1 MNKKILS
8 DYLDSLEQHGIPG
21 CDCAVIYK
29 HETVFR
35 HTTGYADSEREKPLT
50 DKNTYWLYSA
60 TKLFTCTAVMQLIEK
75 GLIGLDSPVSDYLP
89 EYRNMKVKSG
99 DKTVPAKKQIT
110 IRHLMSMQSGLNYNL
125 EAPSIIKIIE
135 DTNNEATTRQV
146 IEALANEPLEFEPG
160 THFLYSLSHDVL
172 GAVIEVVSG
181 QRLGEYFDNH
191 IFKPLGMRNTG
202 FELTPERKANMSDLF
217 EYDMKTKASLPIPN
231 RNRYVLTKNY
241 ESGGAGLIST
251 VDDYLLYLDAM
262 CHGGI
267 SKEGHRILSME
278 SIDLMRQDQMN
289 ETSKKDFDLFERH
302 GYSYALGVRTLI
314 EREKSGVRSPLGEFG
329 WDGAAGAYA
338 LIDVTN
344 NLAIFYIQHVLKCGF
359 VYHEIHPKLRD
370 LTYEMLGL

>member
-1 MNKKILS
+1 
-8 DYLDSLEQHGIPG
+8 
-21 CDCAVIYK
+21 
-29 HETVFR
+29 
-35 HTTGYADSEREKPLT
+35 
-50 DKNTYWLYSA
+50 
-60 TKLFTCTAVMQLIEK
+60 
-75 GLIGLDSPVSDYLP
+75 
-89 EYRNMKVKSG
+89 MKVKSG

-289 ETSKKDFDLFERH
+289 
-302 GYSYALGVRTLI
+302 
-314 EREKSGVRSPLGEFG
+314 
-329 WDGAAGAYA
+329 
-338 LIDVTN
+338 VT
-344 NLAIFYIQHVLKCGF
+344 
-359 VYHEIHPKLRD
+359 
-370 LTYEMLGL
+370 